1 MGPAP
6 GVDVPPLDLAGTCG
20 EPAMC
25 MHCFAVISTEEDN
38 SVVRMDTR
46 LWHIEC
52 FCCTRCHRRVPGEQ
66 ENVVLIDG
74 MPLCASCTLLCGTCA
89 QPITEEAVMCEQDSY
104 HPECFCCSFCGTVI
118 NTNAF
123 ARESGILC
131 CTKCNES
138 LERDVTTDHTE
149 QSQSSGHTRSN
160 TPISPGK
167 SGLPASMLPHL
178 SPVEPTVPHYSAD
191 TASSALSPATSSAAS
206 PNASP
211 RGHTLLPPAHEYNPE
226 ENGPTIPHIPP
237 ELFERTPRIRHGHSA
252 SVSMLDVGS
261 ARMGRPRSGSTP
273 SPAPAMRADDPLYA
287 ADDHDR
293 NIPDISV
300 LEIGHNRR
308 DTALDEAQPQETSA
322 PLPEPEAEEAGP
334 PVPVP
339 ISKRLSELLQLDILN
354 EYGVS
359 PDDEDLPKRQSV
371 SSMASQRSDR
381 ELVLQIISAHT
392 GFVSPA
398 ALSDESDDRSIAIPI
413 EDGDNDPLEQ
423 PLETGVLRSI
433 ALSELFA
440 IDKAASEPA
449 GADVSDAIRI
459 RVAAVIDTLTAHMDV
474 LKSRCARDLENTAA
488 RHSYL
493 KNGIKQL
500 ESEHARISSEISA
513 LNGQLRQRY
522 EELAQVEARA
532 TQHEVKKNEAP
543 EREFLA
549 PQNPPAVSVTP
560 PSATTNA
567 YPSQKS
573 LDASLPPLPSPRKF
587 NWIRPRLIAG
597 RELASLRPLIKEAL
611 LQTPQDAAASITT
624 ISPPVPPK
632 PTEALIAEH
641 SFQPVIG
648 QIMRGSAKCLVCQRT
663 IKAPPELRCTLC
675 QQSVHGRCVHGSAAC
690 AYGGPPFPPVIFGG
704 FLVDQLNMENT
715 HVPRIVEA
723 CIRAVEE
730 QGMDYEGIY
739 RKSGSLQQ
747 QRAIVYLFENGTRF
761 NLGDTYFFND
771 PAAVTGV
778 LKQYLRELREP
789 LIPRVLHERMY
800 AIADQNGVPAL
811 PNLVSGLREIISEVP
826 ISHRPTLAR
835 VVQHL
840 NAVMRL
846 EPANKMNSRSLGL
859 VFGREYTANKP
870 LSCVAKKR
878 QRNSCKLARRPKLS
892 AVRYLLTRFD

>member
-6 GVDVPPLDLAGTCG
+6 GVDVPPLDLVGAGG
-20 EPAMC
+20 DPPMC

-38 SVVRMDTR
+38 SLVRMDTR

-52 FCCTRCHRRVPGEQ
+52 FCCTRCHRRVSGEA

-74 MPLCASCTLLCGTCA
+74 MPLCASCTLLCGACA
-89 QPITEEAVMCEQDSY
+89 QPITVEAVVCGQDSY
-104 HPECFCCSFCGTVI
+104 HPECFCCSLCGTLL
-118 NTNAF
+118 NTNVF

-131 CTKCNES
+131 CLKCNES
-138 LERDVTTDHTE
+138 LEGDVTTDHAE
-149 QSQSSGHTRSN
+149 QSHSSGHAHSS
-160 TPISPGK
+160 TPFSPGK
-167 SGLPASMLPHL
+167 SGLLTSMLPHL
-178 SPVEPTVPHYSAD
+178 PPVESMAPHYSAD
-191 TASSALSPATSSAAS
+191 TAPSAQSSATSSAAS
-206 PNASP
+206 LNASP
-211 RGHTLLPPAHEYNPE
+211 RGHTRSPHALGYNSE
-226 ENGPTIPHIPP
+226 ENVPLVPHVPP
-237 ELFERTPRIRHGHSA
+237 EHLERTPRIRHGHSA

-261 ARMGRPRSGSTP
+261 ARMSRPRSGSTP
-273 SPAPAMRADDPLYA
+273 SPVPAVKAEDKLLTADVNDY
-287 ADDHDR
+287 
-293 NIPDISV
+293 NIPDISG
-300 LEIGHNRR
+300 LEIGNNRR
-308 DTALDEAQPQETSA
+308 DAALDEVQPQGA
-322 PLPEPEAEEAGP
+322 PATPPEPNAKEEGP
-334 PVPVP
+334 PAPVP
-339 ISKRLSELLQLDILN
+339 ISKRLSELLQLDILH
-354 EYGVS
+354 EYGVT
-359 PDDEDLPKRQSV
+359 PDDEDIPQRQSI

-392 GFVSPA
+392 DFVSLASP
-398 ALSDESDDRSIAIPI
+398 SEESDDRSMAIPI
-413 EDGDNDPLEQ
+413 EDGDNDPLEK
-423 PLETGVLRSI
+423 PLETGLLRSI

-440 IDKAASEPA
+440 IEKAASEPA
-449 GADVSDAIRI
+449 CADISDAIRT
-459 RVAAVIDTLTAHMDV
+459 RVAAVIDALAAHMDV
-474 LKSRCARDLENTAA
+474 LKSRCARDLEDTEA

-493 KNGIKQL
+493 KNDIKQL

-513 LNGQLRQRY
+513 LNEQLRQRY
-522 EELAQVEARA
+522 EELTQAEARA
-532 TQHEVKKNEAP
+532 AQHEDKINEAP

-560 PSATTNA
+560 PSATSNT
-567 YPSQKS
+567 YPAQKS

-587 NWIRPRLIAG
+587 NWIRPRLITG
-597 RELASLRPLIKEAL
+597 RELAALRPLIKEAL

-632 PTEALIAEH
+632 PAEALIPEH
-641 SFQPVIG
+641 CFQQVIG
-648 QIMRGSAKCLVCQRT
+648 QVVRGSTKCLVCQRT

-675 QQSVHGRCVHGSAAC
+675 QQSVHGRCVQGAAAC

-704 FLVDQLNMENT
+704 LLVDQLNMENT

-723 CIRAVEE
+723 CIRAIEE

-761 NLGDTYFFND
+761 NLSDTYFFND

-800 AIADQNGVPAL
+800 AIADHDGVSAL
-811 PNLVSGLREIISEVP
+811 PNLVNGLREIISEVP

-840 NAVMRL
+840 NAVIQRRS
-846 EPANKMNSRSLGL
+846 ANKMTSHSLGL
-859 VFGREYTANKP
+859 VFGREYTADKP
-870 LSCVAKKR
+870 LSCAAKKR
-878 QRNSCKLARRPKLS
+878 QRNSCKLAHRPKLS
-892 AVRYLLTRFD
+892 AVRCIC